1 MKSWKKNNEDAWVV
15 VMHTFDHVSLK
26 PTWSNYE
33 SRLHKETLSI
43 YLFWSKTQKKKE
55 EEEEGQEKEE

>member
-1 MKSWKKNNEDAWVV
+1 
-15 VMHTFDHVSLK
+15 MHTFDHVSLK